1 MFEFFSRAMLAWFMS
16 LSQCWKRKLRT
27 TKGFHTCSNG
37 LSSQKITQ
45 QEIKVQTKKEECIP
59 CKQASSAASIL
70 WGTECANVLEKG
82 KHISYLNAFCFFF
95 FFLNAINILKCSTL
109 IPLNFSYNASLENNL
124 LLQLNYSGTGFI
136 SLNIT

>member
-1 MFEFFSRAMLAWFMS
+1 MFEFFSRAMLAWYMS

-45 QEIKVQTKKEECIP
+45 RVIKVQTKKGECVSQ
-59 CKQASSAASIL
+59 KQALSAPSTL
-70 WGTECANVLEKG
+70 LEEPNVL
-82 KHISYLNAFCFFF
+82 ISWRRENTPTTSMHSVS
-95 FFLNAINILKCSTL
+95 FLNAINILKCSTF

-124 LLQLNYSGTGFI
+124 LLQHNYSGTGFI
-136 SLNIT
+136 SLNFS